1 MGIWDKFFGKSKTKK
16 PKKSP
21 FLPTEEDPLD
31 IGFAKNFTRKG
42 GRFLYIESKD
52 ILLINFKEICVENN
66 WEPQQILSLNQ
77 TNSNLFFASYV
88 NETSG
93 SLKAYKAAII
103 DCEYLISNTGKIL
116 LSENQIR
123 HFKLSDLPETIIV
136 KARMDQLVR
145 DVSQGMTLL
154 NNKYPK
160 TIPTNITTLNIKSD
174 SEEAEKAVATSTTNS
189 KSIYLLFEDK

>member
-1 MGIWDKFFGKSKTKK
+1 MGIWDKFFGKSKIQK

-21 FLPTEEDPLD
+21 FLPNEEDPLD

-42 GRFLYIESKD
+42 GRFLYNESKD
-52 ILLINFKEICVENN
+52 ILLSNFNEVCVENN

-77 TNSNLFFASYV
+77 TNSDLFSTSYV

-93 SLKAYKAAII
+93 SLKAYKAALI

-123 HFKLSDLPETIIV
+123 HFKLSDLPETIV
-136 KARMDQLVR
+136 VMASMDQLVR
-145 DVSQGMTLL
+145 DVSQGMTFLK
-154 NNKYPK
+154 NKYPK
-160 TIPTNITTLNIKSD
+160 TIPTNITTLKIKSD
-174 SEEAEKAVATSTTNS
+174 PEEVAGSSTTS
-189 KSIYLLFEDK
+189 KSIYLLLEDK

>member
-1 MGIWDKFFGKSKTKK
+1 MGIWDKFFGKSKTQKT
-16 PKKSP
+16 KKSP
-21 FLPTEEDPLD
+21 FLPNEEDPLD

-42 GRFLYIESKD
+42 GRFLYNESKD
-52 ILLINFKEICVENN
+52 ILLSNFNEICVENN

-77 TNSNLFFASYV
+77 TNSDLFSTSYV

-93 SLKAYKAAII
+93 NLKAYKAALI

-123 HFKLSDLPETIIV
+123 YFKLSNLPETIIV

-145 DVSQGMTLL
+145 DVSHGMTLL
-154 NNKYPK
+154 KNKYPK
-160 TIPTNITTLNIKSD
+160 TIPTNITTLKIKSD
-174 SEEAEKAVATSTTNS
+174 PEEAEKAVATSSTTS
-189 KSIYLLFEDK
+189 KSIYLLLEDK

>member
-103 DCEYLISNTGKIL
+103 DCEYLISNTGKVL

-154 NNKYPK
+154 KNKYPK

>member
-1 MGIWDKFFGKSKTKK
+1 MGIWDKFFGKSKTQK

-21 FLPTEEDPLD
+21 FLPNEDDPLD

-42 GRFLYIESKD
+42 GRFLYNESKD
-52 ILLINFKEICVENN
+52 ILLSNFNEICVENN

-77 TNSNLFFASYV
+77 TNSDLFSASYV

-93 SLKAYKAAII
+93 SLKAYKAALI

-123 HFKLSDLPETIIV
+123 HFKLSDLPETIV
-136 KARMDQLVR
+136 VMASMDQLVR
-145 DVSQGMTLL
+145 DVSQGMTFLK
-154 NNKYPK
+154 NKYPK
-160 TIPTNITTLNIKSD
+160 TIPTNITTLKIKSD
-174 SEEAEKAVATSTTNS
+174 PEEVAVSSTTS
-189 KSIYLLFEDK
+189 KSIYLLLEDK

>member
-21 FLPTEEDPLD
+21 FLPNEEDPLD

-42 GRFLYIESKD
+42 GRFLYNESKD
-52 ILLINFKEICVENN
+52 ILLSNFNEVCVENN

-77 TNSNLFFASYV
+77 TNSDLFSTSYV

-93 SLKAYKAAII
+93 SLKAYKAALI

-123 HFKLSDLPETIIV
+123 HFKLSDLPETIV
-136 KARMDQLVR
+136 VMASMDQLVR
-145 DVSQGMTLL
+145 DVSQGMTFLK
-154 NNKYPK
+154 NKYPK
-160 TIPTNITTLNIKSD
+160 TIPTNITTLKIKSD
-174 SEEAEKAVATSTTNS
+174 PEEVAGSSTTS
-189 KSIYLLFEDK
+189 KSIYLLLEDK

>member
-77 TNSNLFFASYV
+77 TNSNLFFASYI

-154 NNKYPK
+154 KNKYPK

>member
-154 NNKYPK
+154 KNKYPK